1 MRPTRIKGYDMTKS
15 INNEKKEVAL
25 DPDLKWKSES
35 DKIVL
40 YMDIMGFKEKV
51 KKTEFTKIQNEF
63 ETLCKSWKR
72 RTSPLH
78 IGDHVRDIQ
87 FSDSIILVS
96 DSADDDALN
105 RIVIAGMVIMQEA
118 MKMGFPI
125 NGAIAVGKFSFDK
138 ENNISFGQA
147 LVDAY
152 LMQTSLFYY
161 GIAVQPSAEDLV
173 RKAKR
178 AKQYIS
184 KMPIPLKGGYANHYQ
199 INWNL
204 IGNKYDYCDRTS
216 EVMKFL
222 DAVEVGT
229 TGNPRIY
236 VENTRMIVSAIQK
249 EFNPKIV
256 RK

>member
-1 MRPTRIKGYDMTKS
+1 MTDN
-15 INNEKKEVAL
+15 INKKNDAVDNEL
-25 DPDLKWKSES
+25 DLRWKSES

-51 KKTEFTKIQNEF
+51 KRTEFKKLQGEF
-63 ETLCKSWKR
+63 EKLCKEWKR

-78 IGDHVRDIQ
+78 TGDHIRDIQ
-87 FSDSIILVS
+87 FSDSIILAS
-96 DSADDDALN
+96 DTADDNALN

-152 LMQTSLFYY
+152 LMQSLLFYY
-161 GIAVQPSAEDLV
+161 GIAVHPSAEELV

-178 AKQYIS
+178 AKQFLS
-184 KMPIPLKGGYANHYQ
+184 QMPIPLKGGWANHFQ
-199 INWNL
+199 INWSL
-204 IGNKYDYCDRTS
+204 IGNKYNYSDSTKDVMS
-216 EVMKFL
+216 FLNEVEK
-222 DAVEVGT
+222 GT

-236 VENTRMIVSAIQK
+236 VENTRTIISAIQK
-249 EFNPKIV
+249 EFYPNIV
-256 RK
+256 KK